1 MYSVYLIKVP
11 SLVWQTIPYKLR
23 LGTPYKTQFGKP
35 YKPQAARC
43 YLTKVGLPNRALGSV
58 GLRRGRWSG
67 KMREKKSPIGLACRV
82 YIGKGES
89 SFLTRLFCFA
99 AGEWQQALLIR
110 L

>member
-43 YLTKVGLPNRALGSV
+43 YLTKVGLPNRALVTCLEITAANRISSYEQTGG
-58 GLRRGRWSG
+58 GLVFFFCLNILYYTN
-67 KMREKKSPIGLACRV
+67 P
-82 YIGKGES
+82 S
-89 SFLTRLFCFA
+89 SFVFVLGYRVLRLRC
-99 AGEWQQALLIR
+99 AGA
-110 L
+110 

>member
-43 YLTKVGLPNRALGSV
+43 YLTKVGLPNRALD
-58 GLRRGRWSG
+58 SG
-67 KMREKKSPIGLACRV
+67 MHRSNPTQNIISEKKGGV
-82 YIGKGES
+82 
-89 SFLTRLFCFA
+89 
-99 AGEWQQALLIR
+99 QV
-110 L
+110 